1 MNDFNY
7 WKVRYLRDSSTF
19 NLFILDCRGSQFK
32 PLTNEVTTD
41 SFLFLNVIYSYSF
54 YYYYYY
60 SYYYSSLQ
68 VS

>member
-19 NLFILDCRGSQFK
+19 NLFILERQGSQFK
-32 PLTNEVTTD
+32 PLTHEVTTD
-41 SFLFLNVIYSYSF
+41 SFLFLNIIDSHSF
-54 YYYYYY
+54 YYYY
-60 SYYYSSLQ
+60 SYYYSSSQ